1 MLNRTA
7 TRTRVAAAMLAGAL
21 LVTGCANSGDDK
33 DDNNSGSNGNNSG
46 EMSKED
52 IYVQGIVGD
61 TSDAGEPK
69 DGGTLEVVE
78 YAEAR
83 SLDPTKTIPNGAVGG
98 NALAAIYDTLLRYD
112 TTEDTFIP
120 QLAES
125 LESDD
130 DVTWTLKLRE
140 GVKFTDGTPLNAA
153 AVLGS
158 IGYFMENKGFNVLAL
173 ATNIKDMKPV
183 DDLTVEFTLNKPW
196 ATFPMMLTSGAGMIL
211 APAAI
216 KGGPDKFKP
225 IGAGPFK
232 FESYSPAEELVLARN
247 DDYFGE
253 KAHLDKIRFTWIQA
267 DQAKYDAFK
276 NGNADVISVRAPA
289 VLEEA
294 RRDGWSGIMNPV
306 GSGATITINN
316 REGRPGH
323 SLKVRQAINAAIDP
337 ELYLE
342 RSQDGAG
349 LPTRNLYS
357 KAYPYYTDVE
367 TADYDPE
374 LAKKLVAEAKAEGA
388 DTTLSYIGQSD
399 PVSQSAAVTIKA
411 MLEEAGFTVEL
422 DLLRDVAEQ
431 TARIYGSR
439 DFDLAVGGLSMA
451 EDPYTS
457 LASNVY
463 STSPSS
469 GNGYVNKEMDKLIDE
484 LQSKRPVEAI
494 DTLKAINELWQE
506 TIPTVILSEGGFFS
520 PWQDNVHGIIPT
532 SQNIML
538 YGGAWKS

>member
-7 TRTRVAAAMLAGAL
+7 TRTRVAVAVMAGAL

-33 DDNNSGSNGNNSG
+33 DDNNSGSNNSSSL
-46 EMSKED
+46 SKED

-61 TSDAGEPK
+61 TTAPGEPK

-112 TTEDTFIP
+112 TTENTYVP

-125 LESDD
+125 LTTED

-140 GVKFTDGTPLNAA
+140 GVKFTDGTPLNSA

-158 IGYFMENKGFNVLAL
+158 IGYFMENKGFNVLVL

-183 DDLTVEFTLNKPW
+183 DDLTVEFTLQRPW

-232 FESYSPAEELVLARN
+232 FESYSPAEELVLVRN
-247 DDYFGE
+247 ETYFGE
-253 KAHLDKIRFTWIQA
+253 KPHLDKIRFTWIQA

-276 NGNADVISVRAPA
+276 TGSVDVISIRQAA

-294 RRDGWSGIMNPV
+294 RKAGLPGIMNPV
-306 GSGATITINN
+306 GNGSTIWINN
-316 REGRPGH
+316 RDGRPG
-323 SLKVRQAINAAIDP
+323 SNLKVRQAINAAIDP
-337 ELYLE
+337 QLYLD
-342 RSQDGAG
+342 RSADGAG
-349 LPTRNLYS
+349 LPSRNIYS
-357 KAYPYYTDVE
+357 KAYPYYSEVE

-374 LAKKLVAEAKAEGA
+374 LAKKLVEEAKAEGA
-388 DTTLSYIGQSD
+388 ETKLSYVGQSD
-399 PVSQSAAVTIKA
+399 PVSQAAAVTVKA

-422 DLLRDVAEQ
+422 DLVRDVAEQ
-431 TARIYGSR
+431 TARLYVTN
-439 DFDLAVGGLSMA
+439 DFDLALGAMSIA

-457 LASNVY
+457 FVNNIYSN
-463 STSPSS
+463 SPS
-469 GNGYVNKEMDKLIDE
+469 NPAGYANKEMDALLDE
-484 LQSKRPVEAI
+484 LQTMQPVEAI

-506 TIPTVILSEGGFFS
+506 TIPAVVLAEGGFFS